1 MDTSSIFDWK
11 SLTLSA
17 VIGYVISWAYF
28 FLALPAFQATFGKIK
43 GAAIDYATSWVV
55 WLGAG
60 YVIHIQ

>member
-1 MDTSSIFDWK
+1 M
-11 SLTLSA
+11 TLSA